1 MAYEFKTLG
10 SVEALTEVPENAHAL
25 VEVDGAIKRVPGG
38 ALGGNGD
45 AWDIIITQTPV
56 GDDGIL
62 VYSFAKGDH
71 NLLFNM
77 LVEGQVPRLC
87 IFVNEGNAEHPNV
100 VVEIPSSIYLYEGS
114 AGFWIDIC
122 GISHRQGSSG
132 EFYNLIVTMS
142 TGSIQDNTP
151 N

>member
-45 AWDIIITQTPV
+45 AWDIVITARPV
-56 GDDGIL
+56 GDDGLL

-87 IFVNEGNAEHPNV
+87 IHVNKGDAEHPNIIA
-100 VVEIPSSIYLYEGS
+100 EIPSAMYLYEGS
-114 AGFWIDIC
+114 SGFWIDIC
-122 GISHRQGSSG
+122 GRTYRYGSDSM
-132 EFYNLIVTMS
+132 YSLLVTMAD
-142 TGSIQDNTP
+142 GSIVNNTP